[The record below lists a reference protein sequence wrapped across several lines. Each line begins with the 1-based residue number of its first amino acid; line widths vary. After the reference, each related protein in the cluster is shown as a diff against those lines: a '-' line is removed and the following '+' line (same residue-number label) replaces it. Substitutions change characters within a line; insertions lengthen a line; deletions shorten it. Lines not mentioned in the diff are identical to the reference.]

1 MRGNEKRGLDLLESH
16 GKRVV
21 ASSLARTIRD
31 LPQQRAPWAHWAETW
46 AHFLHIRSTLET
58 VTSYGLDT
66 SRCVLRVTPFTR
78 DVLYPHA
85 GAAPDENFLEWIN
98 AWIVLT
104 ATINEVARSMGQPDV
119 YPFVLN
125 GPAVTKLHF
134 VSTVVAARQNAPVPP
149 LPESLAA
156 PGTHVTAG

>member
-1 MRGNEKRGLDLLESH
+1 MH
-16 GKRVV
+16 
-21 ASSLARTIRD
+21 
-31 LPQQRAPWAHWAETW
+31 PWEDWAETW
-46 AHFLHIRSTLET
+46 ANFLHIRSTLET

-78 DVLYPHA
+78 DVLDRHA